1 MNPPPPDSGQLL
13 AGKYRVERVIG
24 EGGMGT
30 VLAAR
35 HELLDVA
42 VAVKVL
48 SAELTHQPAI
58 IARFLREA
66 RAVARLKSE
75 HVARVMD
82 VGTLP
87 EGQPY
92 IVMELLEGEDLE
104 KRVAR
109 GPLPVAEAADFILQ
123 TLEAIA
129 HAHVIGIVHRDLKPA
144 NLFVNISA
152 DGTEAIKV
160 LDFGIAKLTHAQAT
174 KAGARSGGGL
184 TGEHATLGSPSYM
197 APEQVRAAPEI
208 DARVDIWALGAI
220 FYELLTGATAFPGN
234 SVGEIFGAVL
244 HSTLTPV
251 RQLRPEVPEAVEAV
265 IARCLQRLPEQRYPT
280 VFELAKDVAPFGTGK
295 WQSHVG
301 RIEQTLLRAGKSSD
315 PERSRA
321 SKLGL
326 EAHALE
332 AFGPESRTPKR
343 PFLAPAA
350 PGELLESDVKRA
362 VTAHDLSGPT
372 SATPSAIS
380 TTVSPAPKRRM
391 AGFVIPAA
399 AAVAGAGL
407 AVALFAG
414 RSPAPPEVAP
424 RAKSVSTMPPP
435 ADDVPAVTLTPNPA
449 PALVPEAP
457 AAVAAPD
464 SPARAPTPSASAS
477 PKRNAPP
484 ARPASTPG
492 AKAPSSSHPPNL
504 PGLLQSPD

>member
-1 MNPPPPDSGQLL
+1 MNPPPPDSGQVL

-30 VLAAR
+30 VLEAR

-48 SAELTHQPAI
+48 SAELSHQPAI

-109 GPLPVAEAADFILQ
+109 GPLPIAEAADFMLQ
-123 TLEAIA
+123 TLEAMA

-144 NLFVNISA
+144 NLFVNTSA
-152 DGTEAIKV
+152 DGSEAIKV

-174 KAGARSGGGL
+174 SAGARGAGGL

-208 DARVDIWALGAI
+208 DSRVDIWALGAI
-220 FYELLTGATAFPGN
+220 FYELLTGTVAFPGE

-244 HSTLTPV
+244 HSNPPAI
-251 RQLRPEVPEAVEAV
+251 RQIRPEVPEALEAV
-265 IARCLQRLPEQRYPT
+265 VTKCLQRAAHERYPS
-280 VFELAKDVAPFGTGK
+280 VLELAKDVAPFGTGK
-295 WQSHVG
+295 WQSHIG
-301 RIEQTLLRAGKSSD
+301 RIEQTLARAGKSSD
-315 PERSRA
+315 PDRSRS

-326 EAHALE
+326 ESYALE
-332 AFGPESRTPKR
+332 AFGPESRTPRR
-343 PFLAPAA
+343 PLTP
-350 PGELLESDVKRA
+350 PVESDAKMA
-362 VTAHDLSGPT
+362 ITAHDLSGPT
-372 SATPSAIS
+372 SGTPAAIT
-380 TTVSPAPKRRM
+380 TTVSPVSKRR
-391 AGFVIPAA
+391 ATAIAVPAA
-399 AAVAGAGL
+399 MAVVGAGL
-407 AVALFAG
+407 AVALIAG
-414 RSPAPPEVAP
+414 RTPTPPEAAP
-424 RAKSVSTMPPP
+424 RAKTVSTMPPP
-435 ADDVPAVTLTPNPA
+435 AADIPAVTLAPNPA
-449 PALVPEAP
+449 PAPIPEAP
-457 AAVAAPD
+457 AAVVAPAAPEIT
-464 SPARAPTPSASAS
+464 PAAAAAAPSASAAA
-477 PKRNAPP
+477 KRAAPVRPTTAP
-484 ARPASTPG
+484 AT
-492 AKAPSSSHPPNL
+492 KAPSSSHPPNL

>member
-1 MNPPPPDSGQLL
+1 MNPPAPDSGQVL

-109 GPLPVAEAADFILQ
+109 GPLPVAEAADFMLQ
-123 TLEAIA
+123 TLEAMA

-144 NLFVNISA
+144 NLFVNQSA
-152 DGTEAIKV
+152 DGSEAIKV

-174 KAGARSGGGL
+174 SAGARSGGGL

-208 DARVDIWALGAI
+208 DSRVDLWALGAI
-220 FYELLTGATAFPGN
+220 FYELLTGTTAFPGN

-244 HSTLTPV
+244 HSTPPPV
-251 RQLRPEVPEAVEAV
+251 RQLRPEVPEGLEAV
-265 IARCLQRLPEQRYPT
+265 IARCLQRAPHERYPS

-295 WQSHVG
+295 WLSHVS
-301 RIEQTLLRAGKSSD
+301 RIEQTLARAGKSSD
-315 PERSRA
+315 PERART

-326 EAHALE
+326 ESYALE
-332 AFGPESRTPKR
+332 AFGPESRTPRR
-343 PFLAPAA
+343 PLMSPAPA
-350 PGELLESDVKRA
+350 PRESDVQLA
-362 VTAHDLSGPT
+362 ITAHDLTGPT
-372 SATPSAIS
+372 SGTPAAIS
-380 TTVSPAPKRRM
+380 TSVSPVARRR
-391 AGFVIPAA
+391 AA
-399 AAVAGAGL
+399 ALAVPAAVAVVGAGL
-407 AVALFAG
+407 AVALIAG
-414 RSPAPPEVAP
+414 RTPSPPEAAP
-424 RAKSVSTMPPP
+424 RAKTVSTMPPP
-435 ADDVPAVTLTPNPA
+435 VADVPAVTLAPNPVPA
-449 PALVPEAP
+449 PIPEAP
-457 AAVAAPD
+457 SALPAPEV
-464 SPARAPTPSASAS
+464 PAARAPVPSASAA
-477 PKRNAPP
+477 PKRSAP
-484 ARPASTPG
+484 ARPSSAPA
-492 AKAPSSSHPPNL
+492 AKIPSSSHPPGL